1 MDEVGGLRHCLSIVR
16 GPTGL
21 CLSISCQSGL
31 VNTRKPRLLLVE
43 DTPEIA
49 LWLAQA
55 LRQGGMDVVHAA
67 DGPAALQ
74 ALMPGHGFDLVLL
87 DLQLP
92 GKDGLTVLESL
103 RRQGDD
109 VPVMILTARASVPD
123 RVLGLQLGA
132 DDYLS
137 KPFDLSELEAR
148 IQALLRR
155 PGRMKSPVL
164 RLGALEMTPE
174 TGQVF
179 WQGNVLALS
188 PREVAALRC
197 LLASPQR
204 PVSKESLHAQVFAE
218 EGTEL
223 EAVEVLIHRLRKKLE
238 QLTGEAGA
246 RIATFRGMGYM
257 LSMAQ
262 GHG

>member
-1 MDEVGGLRHCLSIVR
+1 MGVALATIM
-16 GPTGL
+16 
-21 CLSISCQSGL
+21 IF
-31 VNTRKPRLLLVE
+31 
-43 DTPEIA
+43 PEIA

-55 LRQGGMDVVHAA
+55 LRQGAMDVVHAA

-137 KPFDLSELEAR
+137 
-148 IQALLRR
+148 
-155 PGRMKSPVL
+155 
-164 RLGALEMTPE
+164 
-174 TGQVF
+174 
-179 WQGNVLALS
+179 
-188 PREVAALRC
+188 
-197 LLASPQR
+197 
-204 PVSKESLHAQVFAE
+204 
-218 EGTEL
+218 
-223 EAVEVLIHRLRKKLE
+223 
-238 QLTGEAGA
+238 
-246 RIATFRGMGYM
+246 
-257 LSMAQ
+257 
-262 GHG
+262 